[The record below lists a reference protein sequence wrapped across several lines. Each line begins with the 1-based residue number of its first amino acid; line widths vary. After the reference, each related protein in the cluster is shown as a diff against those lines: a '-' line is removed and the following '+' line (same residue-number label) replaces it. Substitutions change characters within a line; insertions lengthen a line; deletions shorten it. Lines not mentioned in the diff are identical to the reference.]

1 MTLARLAPDQQRNV
15 LALAI
20 SKLKL
25 RSAQA
30 ARPIGDPVA
39 WVAERLGEHLW
50 TKQAEIARSVAA
62 HRRTAV
68 QSCHGAGKSYTAARI
83 AAWWLDT
90 HAPGDA
96 FVVSTA
102 PTYSQVRAIL
112 WREIHRAHVKGHPPG
127 HVNQSEW
134 WIGGE
139 IVGFGRKPSDYDPD
153 AFQGIHARAVLVLI
167 DEACGVPKS
176 LWDAASTLVTNE
188 DSRILAIGNP
198 DDPSSFFAQVCR
210 VDSGWS
216 VLKIAA
222 SDTPNF
228 SGEDVP
234 PEIKP
239 LLISPLWVE
248 ERRIEWGAD
257 SPLYVAKVTG
267 EFPAFAS
274 DAVVPYSWAKQCQTL
289 DAPLPDDGSV
299 ALGIDVGAGG
309 DQSVIRERRG
319 NTAGRQWS
327 DHSADP
333 EILVNL
339 AMLALRETGA
349 SSINI
354 DTIGVG
360 YGVAGHLRDQCREA
374 GLEVDVV
381 SINVAE
387 RAQDPTRFINLR
399 AELWWEV
406 GRDLSKDEAWDL
418 AAVDDGVIS
427 QLVAPK
433 YSVARGGRIQVEAK
447 DDVRRRIGR
456 SPDDADALLLAF
468 YRPPREVWSAV

>member
-112 WREIHRAHVKGHPPG
+112 WREIHRAHVKGHLPG

>member
-112 WREIHRAHVKGHPPG
+112 WREIHRAHVKGHLPG

-216 VLKIAA
+216 VLRIAA

-399 AELWWEV
+399 AELWWQV

-418 AAVDDGVIS
+418 AEVDDGVIS

-433 YSVARGGRIQVEAK
+433 YSVARSGRIQVEAK

>member
-112 WREIHRAHVKGHPPG
+112 WREIHRAHVKGHLPG

-418 AAVDDGVIS
+418 AEVDDGVIS

>member
-112 WREIHRAHVKGHPPG
+112 WREIHRAHVKGHLPG

-274 DAVVPYSWAKQCQTL
+274 DAVVPYAWAKQCQTL

-406 GRDLSKDEAWDL
+406 GRELSKDMAWDL

>member
-112 WREIHRAHVKGHPPG
+112 WREIHRAHVKGHLPG

-216 VLKIAA
+216 VLRIAA

>member
-112 WREIHRAHVKGHPPG
+112 WREIHRAHVKGHLPG

-216 VLKIAA
+216 VLRIAA

-399 AELWWEV
+399 VELWWQV

>member
-1 MTLARLAPDQQRNV
+1 VTLARLAPDQQRNV

-102 PTYSQVRAIL
+102 PTCSQVRAIL
-112 WREIHRAHVKGHPPG
+112 WREIHRAHVKGHLPG

-274 DAVVPYSWAKQCQTL
+274 DAVVPYSWAKQCQRL

-406 GRDLSKDEAWDL
+406 GRDLSKDMAWDL

>member
-1 MTLARLAPDQQRNV
+1 MTLARLAPDRQRNV

-112 WREIHRAHVKGHPPG
+112 WREIHRAHVKGHLPG

-216 VLKIAA
+216 VLRIAA

-406 GRDLSKDEAWDL
+406 GRELSKDEAWDL

>member
-112 WREIHRAHVKGHPPG
+112 WREIHRAHVKGHLPG

-216 VLKIAA
+216 VLRIAA

-406 GRDLSKDEAWDL
+406 GRELSKDEAWDL

>member
-1 MTLARLAPDQQRNV
+1 M
-15 LALAI
+15 
-20 SKLKL
+20 
-25 RSAQA
+25 
-30 ARPIGDPVA
+30 
-39 WVAERLGEHLW
+39 
-50 TKQAEIARSVAA
+50 
-62 HRRTAV
+62 
-68 QSCHGAGKSYTAARI
+68 
-83 AAWWLDT
+83 
-90 HAPGDA
+90 
-96 FVVSTA
+96 
-102 PTYSQVRAIL
+102 
-112 WREIHRAHVKGHPPG
+112 
-127 HVNQSEW
+127 
-134 WIGGE
+134 
-139 IVGFGRKPSDYDPD
+139 GFGRKPSDDDPD

-176 LWDAASTLVTNE
+176 LSDAASTLVTNE

-216 VLKIAA
+216 VLRIAA

-248 ERRIEWGAD
+248 ERRIEWDAD
-257 SPLYVAKVTG
+257 SPHYVAKVTG

-360 YGVAGHLRDQCREA
+360 YGVSGHLRDQCREA

-406 GRDLSKDEAWDL
+406 GRDLSKDMAWDL
-418 AAVDDGVIS
+418 TAVDDGVIS